1 MGMTRCHLPVR
12 SGWLVTAL
20 WLMQLSVV
28 ADLTAA
34 ESVPAVPSAPVSRGG
49 SLSIIEDIDLR
60 QGDSGEAL
68 VTVLL
73 SDANVN
79 ISVAAEGGGIR
90 VEFEDTTLAGDMQ
103 PGFNAEMPGAA
114 VMKMAVRVD
123 AQPKDGKTVML
134 VQPTGE
140 YDYLVYQAGKRLTL
154 EVMPQVTAGSS
165 ASVAQT
171 PGYSGEKLSLN
182 FQDIEVRSVLQLI
195 ADFTDL
201 NLIASDTVKGRITL
215 RLKQVPWDQALDII
229 LKTRGLDKRLLG
241 NILMIAPAGEL
252 QAREQLELESRKK
265 MFGLKPLRTEFI
277 EVKYASAAGIFALFQ
292 NSGGEGVIS
301 PRGSVIVDER
311 TNSIILTETDDRIE
325 EFRQVLA
332 RLDVPVRQVLIEA
345 RIVTATSSFG
355 ESLGVRWGALGS
367 NGSGNKLTQYG
378 GSLTTLGEIRRN
390 VQEGNAPTSTS
401 DDLVIDLGVGGGAS
415 AFALGLVSD
424 NFLLEL
430 ELSALET
437 EGRGE
442 VIARPKV
449 ITADKQPAFIASG
462 DQIPYQEA
470 SSSGATSTRF
480 VDAVLGLNVTPRITP
495 DDHIIMDL
503 EVHQDSIGAVF
514 NGIPSIRTNRIQT
527 RVHVKDG
534 DTIVLGGVFQTVT
547 SEGVTRTPVLGDL
560 PLVGRLF
567 RRTTRTDDKQEL
579 LIFITPRLV
588 RDSPG

>member
-1 MGMTRCHLPVR
+1 MTRCHLSAR
-12 SGWLVTAL
+12 SGWLVAAL
-20 WLMQLSVV
+20 WLMPLSVA
-28 ADLTAA
+28 ADLTEA
-34 ESVPAVPSAPVSRGG
+34 ESVLAAPGQPVSRGE
-49 SLSIIEDIDLR
+49 SLAIIEDIDFR
-60 QGDSGEAL
+60 QGDSGEGLITA
-68 VTVLL
+68 LL
-73 SDANVN
+73 SEADVN
-79 ISVAAEGGGIR
+79 ISVAAEDGGIR

-103 PGFNAEMPGAA
+103 PGFDAEMPGAA
-114 VMKMAVRVD
+114 VMRVAVRVD
-123 AQPKDGKTVML
+123 ALPKDRKTVML
-134 VQPTGE
+134 VQPTEE
-140 YDYLVYQAGKRLTL
+140 YDYLVYQAGKHFTL
-154 EVMPQVTAGSS
+154 EVRPQVTAGYL

-201 NLIASDTVKGRITL
+201 NLVASDTVQGRITL

-241 NILMIAPAGEL
+241 NTLVIAPAGEL
-252 QAREQLELESRKK
+252 QAREQLELESRKQ

-277 EVKYASAAGIFALFQ
+277 EVKYADAAGIFALFQ

-311 TNSIILTETDDRIE
+311 TNSIILTETADRIE
-325 EFRQVLA
+325 EFRQMLA
-332 RLDVPVRQVLIEA
+332 RLDIPVRQVLIEA
-345 RIVTATSSFG
+345 RIVTATSNFG
-355 ESLGVRWGALGS
+355 KSLGVRWGTLGG
-367 NGSGNKLTQYG
+367 NGSGDKLTQFG

-401 DDLVIDLGVGGGAS
+401 DDNLVIDLGVGGSAS

-424 NFLLEL
+424 DFLLEL

-437 EGRGE
+437 EGHGE

-449 ITADKQPAFIASG
+449 ITADKHPAFIVSG

-480 VDAVLGLNVTPRITP
+480 VDAVLGLNVTPRIMP
-495 DDHIIMDL
+495 DDRIIMDL
-503 EVHQDSIGAVF
+503 EVHQDSIGAIY
-514 NGIPSIRTNRIQT
+514 NGIPSIRTNSIQT
-527 RVHVKDG
+527 RVLVKDG
-534 DTIVLGGVFQTVT
+534 ETIVLGGVFQTVT
-547 SEGVTRTPVLGDL
+547 SEGVTRTPLLGDL
-560 PLVGRLF
+560 PFLGRLF
-567 RRTTRTDDKQEL
+567 RRTTRSDDKQEL

-588 RDSPG
+588 RDAPG